1 MTIEISNGDHIN
13 GDHIIR
19 KVAWRIVPF
28 VTVGYFLA
36 SLDRVNV
43 GFAALQ
49 MNADIGLNPEA
60 FGFGA
65 GLFFVAYC
73 LFAVPGNLLMERIG
87 ARRWLS
93 IVMISWGLV
102 SGAMA
107 FVQGPMSFNAL
118 RFLLGIAEAG
128 FFPGVIYYFTLWFPS
143 AYRSRMVAI
152 LMMALPVSS
161 VLGSPMSAALL
172 MMDSILG
179 LRGWHWLFILEGLPA
194 IAMGICA
201 SLVLPSDIARA
212 SFLGENEKAW
222 LKTTLSSAPAEGTIS
237 SKISFWKVLVN
248 RHVLLLTLIYIGGTS
263 VTNAL
268 SLWQPQIISTYKL
281 TTLQVGLLNS
291 IPFALASIAM
301 YLWASHSDR
310 TKERR
315 FHTAL
320 PLAVAGVGLLLTAV
334 AAGLIPMLILL
345 CVIIAA
351 ASMIKGPFWALA
363 TEMLPANL
371 SAPAIGQINALNNVG
386 VFGATYAIGAI
397 RTSTG
402 SFTYAMLPI
411 AALTL
416 AACMTA
422 FFMGRQ
428 KPKSLTEKELGE
440 VSGL

>member
-1 MTIEISNGDHIN
+1 MTAESLHGEHTA
-13 GDHIIR
+13 R

-28 VTVGYFLA
+28 LTVGYFLA

-49 MNADIGLNPEA
+49 MNADIGLSAEA

-73 LFAVPGNLLMERIG
+73 LFAVPGSLIMERLG

-93 IVMISWGLV
+93 IVLIFWGIV
-102 SGAMA
+102 SAAMA
-107 FVQGPMSFNAL
+107 FVQGAWSFGAL

-143 AYRSRMVAI
+143 SYRSRMVAI

-161 VLGSPMSAALL
+161 VLGSPLSAALL
-172 MMDSILG
+172 QMDSILG
-179 LRGWHWLFILEGLPA
+179 LRGWHWLFIIEGLPA
-194 IAMGICA
+194 VLMGICA
-201 SLVLPSDIARA
+201 SLVLPASIDRA
-212 SFLGENEKAW
+212 TFLDDGEKRW
-222 LKTTLSSAPAEGTIS
+222 LKSELAQKPIEGTID
-237 SKISFWKVLVN
+237 SKISFWRLLVN
-248 RHVLLLTLIYIGGTS
+248 KHVLLLTLIYIGGTS

-281 TTLQVGLLNS
+281 STTQVGLLNS
-291 IPFALASIAM
+291 IPFALASLAM

-320 PLAVAGVGLLLTAV
+320 PLALAAIGLLLTAV
-334 AAGLIPMLILL
+334 VSGLVPMLIVL
-345 CVIIAA
+345 CVIIVA
-351 ASMIKGPFWALA
+351 ASMIKGPFWGLA
-363 TEMLPANL
+363 TELLPANL

-386 VFGATYAIGAI
+386 VFAATYIIGAI

-402 SFTYAMLPI
+402 SFTYAMIPI
-411 AALTL
+411 AVLSI
-416 AACMTA
+416 AACASAVLMEKA
-422 FFMGRQ
+422 EGGKDAGKIAIGS
-428 KPKSLTEKELGE
+428 KP
-440 VSGL
+440 V